1 MFKNG
6 KEPHIN
12 NIQLGKYGRN
22 RSNVWC
28 YAGMHVTNPE
38 AKELR
43 NLHCTVK
50 PVQMI
55 VDAILDS
62 SNPNDVILDNFAGS
76 GTTLIAAEKSNRIAR
91 LIELDPHYCDVI
103 IKRWEDTTNI
113 KAVKIGNIR
122 DYTNG

>member
-1 MFKNG
+1 
-6 KEPHIN
+6 
-12 NIQLGKYGRN
+12 
-22 RSNVWC
+22 
-28 YAGMHVTNPE
+28 
-38 AKELR
+38 
-43 NLHCTVK
+43 
-50 PVQMI
+50 MI
-55 VDAILDS
+55 LDAILDS

-76 GTTLIAAEKSNRIAR
+76 GTTLIAAEKCNRIAR